1 LKNGQITINFHDG
14 TAPIVTPLAG
24 LNALVVYGQGDN
36 NQIQVDK
43 KLTLPA
49 FLFGGNGANVQI
61 QGGGGPTVEVGGS
74 GGNGLLLG
82 GTGRNILIAGPGG
95 AQLKGGSGDDIL
107 IGGFTN
113 YDQNLAALEAIMAE
127 WNSADS
133 YAMRTSALS
142 SFFNTSTVH
151 DDGVADQINGGGG
164 QDWVFALLSGANQDH
179 LTHLAP
185 NDTVV
190 GIH

>member
-1 LKNGQITINFHDG
+1 
-14 TAPIVTPLAG
+14 
-24 LNALVVYGQGDN
+24 
-36 NQIQVDK
+36 VDK

-74 GGNGLLLG
+74 GGSGQLLG

-95 AQLKGGSGDDIL
+95 ANLKGGSGDDIL

-133 YAMRTSALS
+133 YATRTSVLS
-142 SFFNTSTVH
+142 SYFNTSTVH
-151 DDGVADQINGGGG
+151 DDGVSDQINGGGG
-164 QDWVFALLSGANQDH
+164 QDWVFALLSGANQDQ